1 LTVDNERRGRRQSPA
16 VGRARQKP
24 GDSTAAFFDDL
35 ATREREP
42 LLDNAKGTTRFD
54 IVHRG
59 KTARWFV
66 TIDNGAVSV
75 SQRNAS
81 ADCVVRADK
90 ALFDQLAEGKKN
102 AVAAVLRGDL
112 AIEGDWRLLVRMQRL
127 FPGKRRSRARR
138 TR

>member
-1 LTVDNERRGRRQSPA
+1 VAR
-16 VGRARQKP
+16 VGQR
-24 GDSTAAFFDDL
+24 STDPTTAFFDDL
-35 ATREREP
+35 AAREREP
-42 LLDNAKGTTRFD
+42 LLDNARGTTRFD
-54 IVHRG
+54 IVDRR

-75 SQRNAS
+75 SQRTKS

-90 ALFDQLAEGKKN
+90 ALFDELASGKKN

-112 AIEGDWRLLVRMQRL
+112 AVEGDWRLLVRMQRL